1 MSTRALTLKKYQS
14 DTLDALESFL
24 QAAADGEAPE
34 SLQRAY
40 AQTLAA
46 QQRRVSLAPGDGGEA
61 PYRDSFGQAEGARSG
76 VPHVCLRIP
85 TGGGKTILGAHAI
98 GRVAAT
104 LGPRQLWGSH
114 PVALWLTPTDMIRQ
128 QTLKALQQP
137 DHPYA
142 LALAEHFGAD
152 VTVLALE
159 QFSSLSPQDWGVKTV
174 VLVATIQ
181 TFRINS
187 TQLRQ
192 AYSFDDALPRHF
204 KRLALAAPQALAG
217 LELLTAADVNRY
229 PGDPLTSADIG
240 TPKASLANL
249 LYVLQPMV
257 IVDEAHNAQTD
268 TSFKTL
274 ARFNPACIIE
284 LTATPLPGTNV
295 LYRVSAWELK
305 QADMIKLPVVLVH
318 HRGDWEAVVRDA
330 RLQRD
335 KLEALAQ
342 AEPQDVRPIMLL
354 QAQDISGAV
363 TPEVLKKHLME
374 HEKIPEK
381 QIAIATGK
389 IKELDGVDLMD
400 RLCPIRY
407 VITVEALKEGWDCPF
422 AYILCSLQSVRSGKD
437 VEQLL
442 GRVLRMPY
450 AQRRVNDELNRAW
463 AFVVSPDFQAEAM
476 ALRDKMVQN
485 MGFNALEAA
494 QAVLPDTSRLFDDAD
509 LPLFTQAET
518 RLTDLVIT
526 LPASLDM
533 NQVPLPAAARLIQHG
548 EQVQVICRDDVT
560 SEEAAAL
567 VAALPKAHRERVAQA
582 LADHRAMVAM
592 LQAPSTRRVPFA
604 ALPQLVI
611 EFDGVWQL
619 VESQTL
625 ANIAGFSLLA
635 EPVLGLAAY
644 NPQEHAQMARLDIS
658 TRQRMEIELD
668 SRQLALDG
676 VPASVTEADLISRL
690 AEKVCTE
697 YTVPGELDGYL
708 ARVLLYLQRDAGH
721 SLTSLV
727 RHQTELARAVSAD
740 MAVRV
745 ASLRKKGFREALKL
759 DMFSEPSGEAGF
771 RHEFRFH
778 PDRYPARPPYCNDSG
793 SIRFKKHYYPL
804 IHDLREGGEEWQCAV
819 VIESLPEVKHW
830 VRNIAQDRVNSFW
843 LPTSS
848 DYYYPDFV
856 CELTDGRRL
865 VVEYKGGQLLGG
877 IDAGEKAR
885 IGERWAATSL
895 NRRCIFVE
903 VSKADPQKRSLE
915 KQLKDAINGAGI
927 AIERHPSGSNAP

>member
-1 MSTRALTLKKYQS
+1 VNTRALTLKSYQS

-24 QAAADGEAPE
+24 QAAVDDDAPDA
-34 SLQRAY
+34 LQRAY

-46 QQRRVSLAPGDGGEA
+46 QQRRASVQPGDGGEA
-61 PYRDSFGQAEGARSG
+61 PYRDSFAKADGARPG

-98 GRVAAT
+98 ARVAAT
-104 LGPRQLWGSH
+104 LGPRQHWGAY

-142 LALAEHFGAD
+142 LALAQHFGAD
-152 VTVLALE
+152 VEVLALE
-159 QFSSLSPQDWGVKTV
+159 QFAGLSPEVWGNKTV

-192 AYSFDDALPRHF
+192 AYGFDDALVRHF
-204 KRLALAAPQALAG
+204 KRLAREVPQALVG
-217 LELLTAADVNRY
+217 LELLTASDVNRY
-229 PGDPLTSADIG
+229 PGDPLTAADIG
-240 TPKASLANL
+240 SPKASVANL
-249 LYVLQPMV
+249 LYALRPVV

-284 LTATPLPGTNV
+284 LTATPLAGTNV
-295 LYRVSAWELK
+295 LYRVSAWALK
-305 QADMIKLPVVLVH
+305 QANMIKLPVVLVH

-342 AEPQDVRPIMLL
+342 AEPQHIRPIMLL
-354 QAQDISGAV
+354 QAQDVSGEV

-374 HEKIPEK
+374 REKIPEK

-389 IKELDGVDLMD
+389 IKGLDGVDLMD
-400 RLCPIRY
+400 RLCPVRY

-450 AQRRVNDELNRAW
+450 AQKRVNDELNRAW

-476 ALRDKMVQN
+476 ALRDKMVQS

-494 QAVLPDTSRLFDDAD
+494 QAVLPGTPALFDEAD
-509 LPLFTQAET
+509 LPLFNQTQT

-526 LPASLDM
+526 LPASLDLSA
-533 NQVPLPAAARLIQHG
+533 VPLPAAARLIQHG
-548 EQVQVICRDDVT
+548 EQVQVVCSDDVT
-560 SEEAAAL
+560 PEEGAAL

-582 LADHRAMVAM
+582 LTDHRAMVAM

-604 ALPQLVI
+604 PLPQLVI
-611 EFDGVWQL
+611 EFDGAWQL
-619 VESQTL
+619 VESETL
-625 ANIAGFSLLA
+625 VNMAGQSLLA

-644 NPQEHAQMARLDIS
+644 SPQEHAQVAQLDIS
-658 TRQRMEIELD
+658 ARQKIEIELD

-676 VPASVTEADLISRL
+676 VQTTITEADLIGRL
-690 AEKVCTE
+690 AEKVCTD

-708 ARVLLYLQRDAGH
+708 ARVLLHLQRDAGH

-727 RHQTELARAVSAD
+727 RHQAELARAISAD
-740 MAVRV
+740 IAVRL
-745 ASLRKKGFREALKL
+745 ARLRKKGFQAALRL
-759 DMFSEPSGEAGF
+759 DMFSEPAGADGF
-771 RHEFRFH
+771 WHEFRFH
-778 PDRYPARPPYCNDSG
+778 PDIYPARAPYCSDSG
-793 SIRFKKHYYPL
+793 GFRFKKHYYAQ
-804 IHDLREGGEEWQCAV
+804 IDDLREGGEEWQCALA
-819 VIESLPEVKHW
+819 IESLPEVKQW

-856 CELTDGRRL
+856 CELNDGRRL

-877 IDAGEKAR
+877 MDADEKAR
-885 IGERWAATSL
+885 IGQRWAATSR
-895 NRRCIFVE
+895 NGSCIFVE

-915 KQLKDAINGAGI
+915 KQLKDAIKAQ
-927 AIERHPSGSNAP
+927 ALA

>member
-1 MSTRALTLKKYQS
+1 VSTLALTLKKYQ
-14 DTLDALESFL
+14 DEALNALESFL
-24 QAAADGEAPE
+24 LASREGDLVA
-34 SLQRAY
+34 AY
-40 AQTLAA
+40 AQTLAR
-46 QQRRVSLAPGDGGEA
+46 QQRRVSQTAGDGGEA
-61 PYRDSFGQAEGARSG
+61 PYRDSFARAVGARAG

-85 TGGGKTILGAHAI
+85 TGGGKTVLGAHAVA
-98 GRVAAT
+98 RVAGT
-104 LGPRQLWGSH
+104 LGVRQLWGQR
-114 PVALWLTPTDMIRQ
+114 PVVLWLTPTDMIRR
-128 QTLKALQQP
+128 QTLNALQQP

-142 LALAEHFGAD
+142 LALAGHFGAD
-152 VTVLALE
+152 VTVLELE
-159 QFSSLSPQDWGVKTV
+159 QFATLSPEDWGHKAVI
-174 VLVATIQ
+174 LVATIQ

-204 KRLALAAPQALAG
+204 KRLAQAVPQALDG
-217 LELLTAADVNRY
+217 LELQTAADVNRY
-229 PGDPLTSADIG
+229 PGDPLTRVDIG
-240 TPKASLANL
+240 QPKASLANL
-249 LYVLQPMV
+249 LYVLRPVV

-318 HRGDWEAVVRDA
+318 HRGDWQAVVRDA

-342 AEPQDVRPIMLL
+342 MEPRHIRPIMLL
-354 QAQDISGAV
+354 QAQDISNAV
-363 TPEVLKKHLME
+363 TSEVLKKHLIE
-374 HEKIPEK
+374 HEKIPAN

-389 IKELDGVDLMD
+389 IKELDGVNLMD
-400 RLCPIRY
+400 PLCPIRY

-463 AFVVSPDFQAEAM
+463 AFVVSPDFQAEAL
-476 ALRDKMVQN
+476 ALRDKMVQS
-485 MGFNALEAA
+485 MGFDALEAA
-494 QAVLPDTSRLFDDAD
+494 QAVLPTTEPLFNDPG
-509 LPLFTQAET
+509 LPLFNQTET
-518 RLTDLVIT
+518 RPTDLVIT

-533 NQVPLPAAARLIQHG
+533 SQVPLPAAARLVLHG

-560 SEEAAAL
+560 PEEATAM
-567 VAALPKAHRERVAQA
+567 VAALPKAHRARVAQE
-582 LADHRAMVAM
+582 LADHSAMVAM
-592 LQAPSTRRVPFA
+592 LQAPSTRRLPFA

-635 EPVLGLAAY
+635 EPVTGLPAY
-644 NPQEHAQMARLDIS
+644 SPQENAQMATLDTS
-658 TRQRMEIELD
+658 ARQRIEIALD

-676 VPASVTEADLISRL
+676 VQTTITEADLICELASR
-690 AEKVCTE
+690 VRTE

-721 SLTSLV
+721 TLTGLV
-727 RHQTELARAVSAD
+727 RHQHELAQAISNDIATR
-740 MAVRV
+740 MAN
-745 ASLRKKGFREALKL
+745 ARKRGFAAALAL
-759 DMFSEPSGEAGF
+759 DMFSEPEGETAF
-771 RHEFRFH
+771 RHSFRFH
-778 PDRYPARPPYCNDSG
+778 PDRYPARPPYYSG
-793 SIRFKKHYYPL
+793 SVRFNKHYYPL
-804 IHDLREGGEEWQCAV
+804 IHDLRDGGEEWECAV
-819 VIESLPEVKHW
+819 AIEALQDVKHW
-830 VRNIAQDRVNSFW
+830 VRNIPQDRVNSFW

-848 DYYYPDFV
+848 DYFYPDFI
-856 CELTDGRRL
+856 CELTDGRL
-865 VVEYKGGQLLGG
+865 FVVEYKGGDRLDSG
-877 IDAGEKAR
+877 DATEKAR
-885 IGERWAATSL
+885 IGERWAATSKDGH
-895 NRRCIFVE
+895 CIFVQ
-903 VSKADPQKRSLE
+903 VSKADPHKRSLD
-915 KQLKDAINGAGI
+915 KQLKDAINGIRPGA
-927 AIERHPSGSNAP
+927 

>member
-1 MSTRALTLKKYQS
+1 MSTQALTLKKYQS
-14 DTLDALESFL
+14 EALGALESFL
-24 QAAADGEAPE
+24 QAAGDGDLAV
-34 SLQRAY
+34 AY
-40 AQTLAA
+40 AQTLAR
-46 QQRRVSLAPGDGGEA
+46 QQRRISQAAGDGGEP
-61 PYRDSFGQAEGARSG
+61 PYRDSFAKAEGARSG

-98 GRVAAT
+98 GRVART
-104 LGPRQLWGSH
+104 LGPHQLWGQC
-114 PVALWLTPTDMIRQ
+114 PVVLWLTPTDMIRR
-128 QTLKALQQP
+128 QTLNALQQP

-152 VTVLALE
+152 VTVLELE
-159 QFSSLSPQDWGVKTV
+159 QFASLSPEDWGHKTV

-204 KRLALAAPQALAG
+204 KRLALAVPQALVG
-217 LELLTAADVNRY
+217 LELLTPPDVNRY
-229 PGDPLTSADIG
+229 PGDPLTTVDIG
-240 TPKASLANL
+240 APKASLVNL
-249 LYVLQPMV
+249 LYVLRPMV

-295 LYRVSAWELK
+295 LHRVSAWELK

-318 HRGDWEAVVRDA
+318 HQGGWEAVVRDA

-335 KLEALAQ
+335 KLEALTQ
-342 AEPQDVRPIMLL
+342 MEPQYIRPIMLL
-354 QAQDISGAV
+354 QAQDVSGAV
-363 TPEVLKKHLME
+363 PPEVLKKHLIE
-374 HEKIPEK
+374 HEKIPAN

-389 IKELDGVDLMD
+389 VKDLDGVDLMD

-450 AQRRVNDELNRAW
+450 AQRRVNEELNRAW
-463 AFVVSPDFQAEAM
+463 AFVVSQDFQAEAL
-476 ALRDKMVQN
+476 ALRDKMVQS
-485 MGFNALEAA
+485 MGFNAMEAA
-494 QAVLPDTSRLFDDAD
+494 QAVLPSTVPLFNDPG
-509 LPLFTQAET
+509 LPLFNQTES
-518 RLTDLVIT
+518 RPTDLVIT

-533 NQVPLPAAARLIQHG
+533 SQVPLPAAARLVQHG
-548 EQVQVICRDDVT
+548 EHVQVICRDDVT
-560 SEEAAAL
+560 ADEASAM
-567 VAALPKAHRERVAQA
+567 VAALPKAHRERVAQE
-582 LADHRAMVAM
+582 LADHRAMLAM
-592 LQAPSTRRVPFA
+592 LQAPSTRRLPFA

-635 EPVLGLAAY
+635 EPVTSLPAY
-644 NPQEHAQMARLDIS
+644 SPQENAQIATLDTS
-658 TRQRMEIELD
+658 ARQRIEIELD

-676 VPASVTEADLISRL
+676 VKTTIAEVDLIGWL
-690 AEKVCTE
+690 ADEVRTE

-708 ARVLLYLQRDAGH
+708 ARILLHLQRDAGH
-721 SLTSLV
+721 TLTGLV
-727 RHQTELARAVSAD
+727 RHQHELARAVSAD
-740 MAVRV
+740 IAIRV
-745 ASLRKKGFREALKL
+745 ANARKVGFGAALKL
-759 DMFSEPSGEAGF
+759 DMFSEPGDEAGF

-778 PDRYPARPPYCNDSG
+778 PDRYPARPPYYEG
-793 SIRFKKHYYPL
+793 SVRFKKHYYPL
-804 IHDLREGGEEWQCAV
+804 IHDLRDGGEEWECAV
-819 VIESLPEVKHW
+819 AIERLPDVKYW
-830 VRNIAQDRVNSFW
+830 VRNIPQDRVNSFW

-856 CELTDGRRL
+856 CELKDGRLL
-865 VVEYKGGQLLGG
+865 VVEYKGGDRLDGG
-877 IDAGEKAR
+877 DATEKAR
-885 IGERWAATSL
+885 IGERWAATSK
-895 NRRCIFVE
+895 NRRCIFVQ
-903 VSKADPQKRSLE
+903 VSKADPLKRSLE
-915 KQLKDAINGAGI
+915 KQLKDAINETEI
-927 AIERHPSGSNAP
+927 HH

>member
-1 MSTRALTLKKYQS
+1 MSTHALTLKKYQS
-14 DTLDALESFL
+14 DTLDALELFL
-24 QAAADGEAPE
+24 QATTAVPAIVTGVDRVGTLRE
-34 SLQRAY
+34 AY
-40 AQTLAA
+40 AQTLEA
-46 QQRRVSLAPGDGGEA
+46 QQRRASQVHGDGGEA
-61 PYRDSFGQAEGARSG
+61 PYRDSFGQAEGARPG

-98 GRVAAT
+98 ARVART
-104 LGPRQLWGSH
+104 LGSHQLWGKF
-114 PVALWLTPTDMIRQ
+114 PVVLWLTPTDMIRR
-128 QTLKALQQP
+128 QTLNALQQP

-152 VTVLALE
+152 VTVLELE
-159 QFSSLSPQDWGVKTV
+159 QFSSLSPQVWGVKTV

-204 KRLALAAPQALAG
+204 KRLALDAPQALVG

-229 PGDPLTSADIG
+229 KGDPLTTADIG
-240 TPKASLANL
+240 KPKASLANL
-249 LYVLQPMV
+249 LYGLQPMV

-318 HRGDWEAVVRDA
+318 HRGSWEGVVGDA

-335 KLEALAQ
+335 KLEALA
-342 AEPQDVRPIMLL
+342 ALEPGHIRPIMLL
-354 QAQDISGAV
+354 QAQDVSGTV
-363 TPEVLKKHLME
+363 TPEVLKQHLMA
-374 HEKIPEK
+374 HEKIPEN

-389 IKELDGVDLMD
+389 VKELDGVNLMD
-400 RLCPIRY
+400 RLCPVRY

-450 AQRRVNDELNRAW
+450 ATRLANEDLNRAW
-463 AFVVSPDFQAEAM
+463 AFVVSPDFQTEAL
-476 ALRDKMVQN
+476 ALRDKMVQS

-494 QAVLPDTSRLFDDAD
+494 QAVLPGTPNLFDADD
-509 LPLFTQAET
+509 LPLFKQAET

-526 LPASLDM
+526 LPAALDLSL
-533 NQVPLPAAARLIQHG
+533 VPLPAAARLVQHG
-548 EQVQVICRDDVT
+548 ELVQVICRDAVT
-560 SEEAAAL
+560 SEEATAL
-567 VAALPKAHRERVAQA
+567 VAALPKVHREQVAQA
-582 LADHRAMVAM
+582 LADHSAMVTM

-604 ALPQLVI
+604 ALPQMVL

-625 ANIAGFSLLA
+625 ANMAGYSLLA
-635 EPVLGLAAY
+635 APVLALAAY
-644 NPQEHAQMARLDIS
+644 SPQERAQMATLDTS
-658 TRQRMEIELD
+658 AQQRIQIDLG

-676 VPASVTEADLISRL
+676 VPTTITEADLIGWL
-690 AEKVCTE
+690 AAQIRTE

-708 ARVLLYLQRDAGH
+708 ARVLLYLQRDAQH
-721 SLTSLV
+721 SLTNLV
-727 RHQTELARAVSAD
+727 RHQHELARAIAAD
-740 MAVRV
+740 IAVRV
-745 ASLRKKGFREALKL
+745 AALRQAGFKEALRL
-759 DMFSEPSGEAGF
+759 DMFSEPAGESGF
-771 RHEFRFH
+771 RHEFRFN
-778 PDRYPARPPYCNDSG
+778 PDYYPARPPYYADTG
-793 SIRFKKHYYPL
+793 SVRFAKHYYPL
-804 IHDLREGGEEWQCAV
+804 IHDLRDGGEEWQCAV
-819 VIESLPEVKHW
+819 AIEALSEVKHW

-843 LPTSS
+843 LPTSK

-856 CELTDGRRL
+856 CELVDGRRL

-877 IDAGEKAR
+877 LDADEKAN
-885 IGERWAATSL
+885 IGKRWAATSK
-895 NRRCIFVE
+895 NHSCIFVE
-903 VSKADPQKRSLE
+903 VSKADPLKRSLE
-915 KQLKDAINGAGI
+915 KQLLDAIHARN
-927 AIERHPSGSNAP
+927 PF

>member
-1 MSTRALTLKKYQS
+1 MSTHALILKKYQS
-14 DTLDALESFL
+14 DTLGALESFL
-24 QAAADGEAPE
+24 QATAATPVGAAGVACVDTLRE
-34 SLQRAY
+34 AY
-40 AQTLAA
+40 AQTLEA
-46 QQRRVSLAPGDGGEA
+46 QKRRTSVLPGDGGEA
-61 PYRDSFGQAEGARSG
+61 PYRDSFGQAEGARPG

-98 GRVAAT
+98 ARVART
-104 LGPRQLWGSH
+104 LGPQQLWGKF
-114 PVALWLTPTDMIRQ
+114 PLVLWLTPTDMIRR
-128 QTLKALQQP
+128 QTLNALQQP
-137 DHPYA
+137 EHPYA

-152 VTVLALE
+152 VTVLELE
-159 QFSSLSPQDWGVKTV
+159 QFSSLSPQVWGVKTV

-181 TFRINS
+181 TFRINE
-187 TQLRQ
+187 TLKRL
-192 AYSFDDALPRHF
+192 AYSFDDALPKHF
-204 KRLALAAPQALAG
+204 KRLALDAPQALVG

-229 PGDPLTSADIG
+229 KGDPLTSTNIG
-240 TPKASLANL
+240 QPKASLANL
-249 LYVLQPMV
+249 LYGLQPMV

-318 HRGDWEAVVRDA
+318 HRGSWEGVVGDA

-335 KLEALAQ
+335 KLEALA
-342 AEPQDVRPIMLL
+342 ALEPGHIRPIMLL
-354 QAQDISGAV
+354 QAQDISGTV
-363 TPEVLKKHLME
+363 TPEVLKQHLMA
-374 HEKIPEK
+374 HEKIPEN

-389 IKELDGVDLMD
+389 IKGLDGKNLMD

-450 AQRRVNDELNRAW
+450 ATRLANEDLNRAW
-463 AFVVSPDFQAEAM
+463 AFVVSPDFQTEAL
-476 ALRDKMVQN
+476 ALRDKMVQS

-494 QAVLPDTSRLFDDAD
+494 QAVLPGTPPLFDGDDD
-509 LPLFTQAET
+509 LPLFKQAET

-526 LPASLDM
+526 LPATLDLS
-533 NQVPLPAAARLIQHG
+533 QVPLPAAARLVQQG
-548 EQVQVICRDDVT
+548 ELVQVICRDEVT
-560 SEEAAAL
+560 AQEATAL

-582 LADHRAMVAM
+582 LADHSAMVTM

-604 ALPQLVI
+604 PLPQMVL

-625 ANIAGFSLLA
+625 ANIAGYSLLSG
-635 EPVLGLAAY
+635 PVLTLAAY
-644 NPQEHAQMARLDIS
+644 SPQERAQMATLDTS
-658 TRQRMEIELD
+658 AQQRIQIDLG

-676 VPASVTEADLISRL
+676 VQTTITEVDLIGWL
-690 AEKVCTE
+690 AAEVRTE

-721 SLTSLV
+721 TLTSLV
-727 RHQTELARAVSAD
+727 RHQHELARAIAAD
-740 MAVRV
+740 IAVRV
-745 ASLRKKGFREALKL
+745 AALRKDGFKAALSL
-759 DMFSEPSGEAGF
+759 DMFSEPAGASGF
-771 RHEFRFH
+771 RHEFSFN
-778 PDRYPARPPYCNDSG
+778 PDYYPARPPYYDDSG
-793 SIRFKKHYYPL
+793 SVRFPKHYYPL
-804 IHDLREGGEEWQCAV
+804 IHDLRDGGEEWQCAV
-819 VIESLPEVKHW
+819 AIEALPEVKHW

-843 LPTSS
+843 LPTSK

-856 CELTDGRRL
+856 CELVDGRRL

-877 IDAGEKAR
+877 PDADEKAN
-885 IGERWAATSL
+885 IGKRWAATSK
-895 NRRCIFVE
+895 NHSCIFVE
-903 VSKADPQKRSLE
+903 VSKADPLKRSLE
-915 KQLKDAINGAGI
+915 KQLLDVIHGI
-927 AIERHPSGSNAP
+927 

>member
-1 MSTRALTLKKYQS
+1 MSSLTLKKYQ
-14 DTLDALESFL
+14 TEALDALESFL
-24 QAAADGEAPE
+24 QAATDGDLAH
-34 SLQRAY
+34 AY
-40 AQTLAA
+40 AQALAG
-46 QQRRVSLAPGDGGEA
+46 QQRRVSQTAGDGGEA
-61 PYRDSFGQAEGARSG
+61 PYRDSFSQAEGASAG

-85 TGGGKTILGAHAI
+85 TGGGKTVLGAHAI
-98 GRVAAT
+98 ARVART
-104 LGPRQLWGSH
+104 LGPHQLWGKR
-114 PVALWLTPTDMIRQ
+114 PVVLWLTPTDMIRR
-128 QTLKALQQP
+128 QTLDALQQP

-142 LALAEHFGAD
+142 LALTEHFGAD
-152 VTVLALE
+152 VTVLELE
-159 QFSSLSPQDWGVKTV
+159 QFASLSPEDWGHKTV

-204 KRLALAAPQALAG
+204 KRLALAAPQALVG

-229 PGDPLTSADIG
+229 QGDPLTTADIG
-240 TPKASLANL
+240 SPKASLANL

-295 LYRVSAWELK
+295 LHRVSAWELK

-318 HRGDWEAVVRDA
+318 HQGDWQSVVRDA

-342 AEPQDVRPIMLL
+342 MEPQPIRPIMLL

-363 TPEVLKKHLME
+363 TPEVLKKHLVE
-374 HEKIPEK
+374 QEKIPAD

-389 IKELDGVDLMD
+389 VKELDGKDLMD

-450 AQRRVNDELNRAW
+450 ARRCVSDELNRAW
-463 AFVVSPDFQAEAM
+463 AFVVSQDFQTEAL
-476 ALRDKMVQN
+476 ALRDKMVQS
-485 MGFNALEAA
+485 MGFDAMEAA
-494 QAVLPDTSRLFDDAD
+494 QAILPTTPSLFDPG
-509 LPLFTQAET
+509 LPLFNQTET
-518 RLTDLVIT
+518 RPTDLVIT

-533 NQVPLPAAARLIQHG
+533 SQVPLPKAARLVQHG
-548 EQVQVICRDDVT
+548 EFVQVICR
-560 SEEAAAL
+560 SEVSADEAAAM
-567 VAALPKAHRERVAQA
+567 VSALPKAHRERVTREFS
-582 LADHRAMVAM
+582 DHSAMLVM
-592 LQAPSTRRVPFA
+592 LQAPSTRRLPFA

-625 ANIAGFSLLA
+625 ANIAGFSLLG
-635 EPVLGLAAY
+635 EPVTGLPAY
-644 NPQEHAQMARLDIS
+644 SPQENARIATLDTS
-658 TRQRMEIELD
+658 ARQRIEIELD

-676 VPASVTEADLISRL
+676 VKTSIAEVDLIGWL
-690 AEKVCTE
+690 ADEVRTE

-721 SLTSLV
+721 TLTSLV
-727 RHQTELARAVSAD
+727 RHQHELARAVSAD
-740 MAVRV
+740 IAIRV
-745 ASLRKKGFREALKL
+745 ANARKRGFAAALAL
-759 DMFSEPSGEAGF
+759 NMFSEPGDKECF
-771 RHEFRFH
+771 RHEFHFH
-778 PDRYPARPPYCNDSG
+778 PDRYPARPPYYQG
-793 SIRFKKHYYPL
+793 SVRFKKHYYPL
-804 IHDLREGGEEWQCAV
+804 IHDLRDGGEEWQCAV
-819 VIESLPEVKHW
+819 SMESLPEVEKW
-830 VRNIAQDRVNSFW
+830 VRNIPQDRVNSFW
-843 LPTSS
+843 LPTST

-856 CELTDGRRL
+856 CELKDGRLL
-865 VVEYKGGQLLGG
+865 VVEYKGGDRLDSG
-877 IDAGEKAR
+877 DATEKAL
-885 IGERWAATSL
+885 IGERWAATSK
-895 NRRCIFVE
+895 NRRCIFVQ
-903 VSKADPQKRSLE
+903 VSKADPLKRSID
-915 KQLKDAINGAGI
+915 KQLKDAI
-927 AIERHPSGSNAP
+927 SGVTGF

>member
-1 MSTRALTLKKYQS
+1 MNHRALTLKSYQT
-14 DTLDALESFL
+14 DTLDALELFL
-24 QAAADGEAPE
+24 QSVAEDDSPDA
-34 SLQRAY
+34 LKRAY
-40 AQTLAA
+40 AQTLAT
-46 QQRRVSLAPGDGGEA
+46 QQRRASVQPGDGGEA
-61 PYRDSFGQAEGARSG
+61 PYRDSFGQAEGARPG

-98 GRVAAT
+98 ARVAAT
-104 LGPRQLWGSH
+104 LGPRQLWGAY

-142 LALAEHFGAD
+142 LALAQHFGAD

-159 QFSSLSPQDWGVKTV
+159 QFSSLSPEDWGRKTV

-192 AYSFDDALPRHF
+192 AYSVDDALPRHF
-204 KRLALAAPQALAG
+204 RRLAQDAPQALVGA
-217 LELLTAADVNRY
+217 ELLTAADVNRR
-229 PGDPLTSADIG
+229 PGDPLTAADIG
-240 TPKASLANL
+240 RPKASLANL
-249 LYVLQPMV
+249 LYVLQPVV
-257 IVDEAHNAQTD
+257 IVDEAHNAQTE

-295 LYRVSAWELK
+295 LYRVSAWALK
-305 QADMIKLPVVLVH
+305 QASMIKLPVVLVH

-342 AEPQDVRPIMLL
+342 AEPQHIRPIMLL
-354 QAQDISGAV
+354 QAQDVSGEV
-363 TPEVLKKHLME
+363 TPQVLKKHLME
-374 HEKIPEK
+374 RENIPEK

-389 IKELDGVDLMD
+389 IKELDGVDLMHKH
-400 RLCPIRY
+400 CPIRY

-450 AQRRVNDELNRAW
+450 AQKRVNDELNRAW
-463 AFVVSPDFQAEAM
+463 AFVVSPDFHAEAM

-494 QAVLPDTSRLFDDAD
+494 QAVLPDTSALFDDAE
-509 LPLFTQAET
+509 LPLFNQTQT

-526 LPASLDM
+526 LPASLDLSA
-533 NQVPLPAAARLIQHG
+533 VPLPAAARLIQHG
-548 EQVQVICRDDVT
+548 EQVQVVCREDVT
-560 SEEAAAL
+560 PEEGAAL
-567 VAALPKAHRERVAQA
+567 LAALPKAHRERVAQA
-582 LADHRAMVAM
+582 LTDHRAMVAM

-604 ALPQLVI
+604 PLPQLVI

-625 ANIAGFSLLA
+625 ANIAGLSLLA

-644 NPQEHAQMARLDIS
+644 NPQEHAQVARLDIS
-658 TRQRMEIELD
+658 AARQRIEIELD
-668 SRQLALDG
+668 SQQLALDG
-676 VPASVTEADLISRL
+676 VQTSVTEADLIGRL

-727 RHQTELARAVSAD
+727 RHQAELARAISAD
-740 MAVRV
+740 IAVRL
-745 ASLRKKGFREALKL
+745 ANLRKKGFQEALKL
-759 DMFSEPSGEAGF
+759 DMFSEPAGADGF

-778 PDRYPARPPYCNDSG
+778 PEIYPARAPYCSDSG
-793 SIRFKKHYYPL
+793 STRFNKHYYPV
-804 IHDLREGGEEWQCAV
+804 IDSLREGGEEWECAV
-819 VIESLPEVKHW
+819 AIESLPEVKQW

-877 IDAGEKAR
+877 IDADEKAR
-885 IGERWAATSL
+885 IGERWAATSQ

-915 KQLKDAINGAGI
+915 KQLKDAINGAG
-927 AIERHPSGSNAP
+927 AMPPPG